1 MWLNDVMRPIVA
13 SDRDGIRCFRVRG
26 VNFAGALKWSFLS
39 ELTGRI
45 VPPLVFV
52 ILARLL
58 APEDFGVVAA
68 ATMVIAFSQI
78 FWEAGMGK
86 AVVQYRGDHAA
97 AADAA
102 FWINGALAI
111 VVAVVLVAVAGVVAE
126 SIFHD
131 GRVRAVL
138 QVMSL
143 QVVLSAA
150 VSVHTALLQ
159 KDMQFKRLFWVR
171 LFTVAIPSLI
181 SVPLAWQGA
190 GYWALIAGTLVGQ
203 AAQVIVLWRLSGWRP
218 RWSCESRVAWD
229 LASFGAWVSVSGL
242 LAWFYIWADSLVVG
256 LYLGSHELGLY
267 RTGNQFVMMIFG
279 ALFGSIAPVLYSRL
293 STMNQDR
300 ERLGGAMEKVIKV
313 LIMVAIPAAFIISS
327 IAEPVATALFGE
339 KWHGI
344 SLVIAT
350 MALAHG
356 FSWVAG
362 MNGEIF
368 RAMGKPSYETVVTAV
383 ALVIYLGAYL
393 ISIRQG
399 FEPFVWTRLALALGG
414 LMLHLIFLRKVVPVS
429 LAPLARFLLGISILS
444 ACVVTFVRFLVSSAL
459 AGAWGQ
465 LVVGVALDL
474 IILGTVIFLMNRKGL
489 VTDVAV
495 ILGNRMR

>member
-1 MWLNDVMRPIVA
+1 M
-13 SDRDGIRCFRVRG
+13 S
-26 VNFAGALKWSFLS
+26 FAGALKWSFLS

-102 FWINGALAI
+102 FWINGALA
-111 VVAVVLVAVAGVVAE
+111 VAVAVVLIAVAGVLAE
-126 SIFHD
+126 NIFHD

-159 KDMQFKRLFWVR
+159 KDMQFKLLFWVR
-171 LFTVAIPSLI
+171 LSTVAFPSLI

-218 RWSCESRVAWD
+218 RWSCDRRVARD
-229 LASFGAWVSVSGL
+229 LAGFGAWVSISGL

-256 LYLGSHELGLY
+256 MYLGSHELGLF
-267 RTGNQFVMMIFG
+267 RTGNQLAMMVFAIPFGPVM
-279 ALFGSIAPVLYSRL
+279 PVLFSYLARFGEDRQRL
-293 STMNQDR
+293 AQ
-300 ERLGGAMEKVIKV
+300 AMDKVVRV
-313 LIMVAIPAAFIISS
+313 LVLFAIPLAFILYSVS
-327 IAEPVATALFGE
+327 LPLADALLDE
-339 KWHGI
+339 VWRGI
-344 SLVIAT
+344 GPIIGI
-350 MALAHG
+350 MALVHG
-356 FSWVAG
+356 FSWVIG
-362 MNGEIF
+362 MNGEAY
-368 RAMGKPSYETVVTAV
+368 RAMGKPHFETLVAAVT
-383 ALVIYLGAYL
+383 LPIYLAAYVIAIQYGL
-393 ISIRQG
+393 AA
-399 FEPFVWTRLALALGG
+399 FLWTRLALAIAAMLLQM
-414 LMLHLIFLRKVVPVS
+414 LMLRAILLPA
-429 LAPLARFLLGISILS
+429 LLPLAGYFLKMAASTALVVAAVHHVGQQALTGALSRLLIGGAIEAMLVGTTLVLLERKGILKELTGLLGSRRS
-444 ACVVTFVRFLVSSAL
+444 
-459 AGAWGQ
+459 
-465 LVVGVALDL
+465 
-474 IILGTVIFLMNRKGL
+474 
-489 VTDVAV
+489 
-495 ILGNRMR
+495 